1 MLGIVTEERLS
12 HSKNA
17 AKSIVTTVY
26 VTPPYVTDEGMVKA
40 PDGLEKPYQPLKGSL
55 LFGNVT
61 LTVVDDKIS

>member
-1 MLGIVTEERLS
+1 MLGIVTEERLL

-17 AKSIVTTVY
+17 AESILTTVY
-26 VTPPYVTDEGMVKA
+26 VIPPYVTDEGMVKA
-40 PDGLEKPYQPLKGSL
+40 PEGSVKLFQPFQGSL